1 MFIPLYFL
9 PADIFRGGLHGTAC
23 LPHVHMQKG
32 AATCHPAV
40 EISRLFIQKT
50 KVEEQSKQTPAL
62 RDNSAQQSSLATR
75 GPDELVCDYFL
86 EAGYEFLKKTF
97 RSNASC
103 SRIIRD
109 EQGPTASSSTQLCL
123 FQQQN
128 NLGIRRPGFRV
139 QLHRTTCAL
148 HFILQSHL
156 TRSRDPER

>member
-62 RDNSAQQSSLATR
+62 RDNSAEQSSLCSNTLATR
-75 GPDELVCDYFL
+75 GPDELVYDYFL
-86 EAGYEFLKKTF
+86 ETGYEFLKKTF

-109 EQGPTASSSTQLCL
+109 E
-123 FQQQN
+123 
-128 NLGIRRPGFRV
+128 
-139 QLHRTTCAL
+139 
-148 HFILQSHL
+148 
-156 TRSRDPER
+156 